1 MPYIKVIEEDKAEGK
16 LKEIY
21 RDIIGSRGK
30 LSNIMQIQSLSP
42 EAMKDHLK
50 LYKTIMFT
58 KSNLSRKLKE
68 MIAIVVSVANKCPY
82 CINHHAE
89 ALNHYWND
97 RNKINLLIS
106 DFHNLDISLKN
117 KSLLEYAYKLTL
129 FPSKISEPDISRI
142 RSYGWNDEDILCVN
156 LIISYFNFVNRIA
169 LGLGVEFNEEEMKGY
184 NY

>member
-16 LKEIY
+16 LTEIY
-21 RDIIGSRGK
+21 QDIIGSRGK
-30 LSNIMQIQSLSP
+30 LSNIMQIQSLFP

-89 ALNHYWND
+89 ALNHYWKD

-106 DFHNLDISLKN
+106 DFHNLDMDLKS

-129 FPSKISEPDISRI
+129 FPSKISESDISRI
-142 RSYGWNDEDILCVN
+142 KSYGWNDEDILCVN